1 MSNTD
6 IPQTFVELTSVD
18 YSWELRANHRHRIIQ
33 TEHTVKT
40 TPRAAV
46 YETSRVTFGNINT
59 LCNVFKQSS
68 LQFLDT
74 WGQLLIFQFLSFALR
89 LQA

>member
-40 TPRAAV
+40 AV
-46 YETSRVTFGNINT
+46 YDTSRVTFGNINI
-59 LCNVFKQSS
+59 LCNVYKQSS

-74 WGQLLIFQFLSFALR
+74 CGQLLIFQYELCLKATGIG
-89 LQA
+89 